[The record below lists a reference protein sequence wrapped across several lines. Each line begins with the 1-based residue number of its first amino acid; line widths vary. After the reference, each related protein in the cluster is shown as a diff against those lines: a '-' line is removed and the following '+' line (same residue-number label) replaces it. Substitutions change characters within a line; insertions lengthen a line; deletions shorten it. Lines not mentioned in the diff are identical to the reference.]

1 MRGELTDRNPA
12 TGYRPDPEQVE
23 RCMQHMLVAVQ
34 QLAAAFRELSNSGAV
49 AIVRTMEA
57 VEELKRFDLNKRK
70 HHAKRRK
77 SRKKR
82 RRLAAVLRPA
92 DKGVGDHPARER
104 NTDGR
109 HGRL

>member
-23 RCMQHMLVAVQ
+23 RSMEHLLVAVHR
-34 QLAAAFRELSNSGAV
+34 LTTAFRELSYESSVALERTEQAV
-49 AIVRTMEA
+49 MEFA
-57 VEELKRFDLNKRK
+57 RYAAEKRK
-70 HHAKRRK
+70 NHAKRRK

-92 DKGVGDHPARER
+92 EKGVGDHPARER